1 LLDLEATIVYER
13 LCRPGSYSRF

>member
-1 LLDLEATIVYER
+1 LEATIVYER